1 MAKVPVHEVRRILL
15 PIETVVDA
23 VLQLDR
29 DGGGK
34 LSHGTLVE
42 VVLESPPEP
51 GLILSSKQAGA
62 LAADRRK
69 FPLPAIAAAII
80 NWCRQARIPLP
91 RHGKKTLEIVPE
103 GFAFTVETSAQVARW
118 HQAVPAG
125 IVRRSQAPAEEA
137 PAEEAPAEEAKAE
150 APPPEQGESQSGAEP
165 Q

>member
-29 DGGGK
+29 DGGGR

-42 VVLESPPEP
+42 VVLEPPPEP
-51 GLILSSKQAGA
+51 GLALSAKLPGA
-62 LAADRRK
+62 LNAERRK

-103 GFAFTVETSAQVARW
+103 GFAFTVETTAEVARW
-118 HQAVPAG
+118 HQAVPPG
-125 IVRRSQAPAEEA
+125 IVRRL
-137 PAEEAPAEEAKAE
+137 E
-150 APPPEQGESQSGAEP
+150 APPPDQPPPEQSQSESSNE
-165 Q
+165 QQ

>member
-29 DGGGK
+29 DGGGR
-34 LSHGTLVE
+34 LFQGTLVE
-42 VVLESPPEP
+42 VVLEPPPEP
-51 GLILSSKQAGA
+51 GLA
-62 LAADRRK
+62 LAAKLPGAFTAQHRK

-103 GFAFTVETSAQVARW
+103 GFAFTVETMAEVPRW
-118 HQAVPAG
+118 HQAVPPG
-125 IVRRSQAPAEEA
+125 IVRR
-137 PAEEAPAEEAKAE
+137 AE
-150 APPPEQGESQSGAEP
+150 APPAEPPSPDPSQSEGGNE
-165 Q
+165 QQ